1 MTNAVS
7 RLLVAA
13 VGLPLVLGFAWLG
26 GWWMFTLLAVAA
38 VIALDEL
45 YRAGREFRPLA
56 LAGFAG
62 LVASLLG
69 TQLGGIGWMA
79 AGALLTLPLAFVFV
93 LFAETRQ
100 RATVSLAFT
109 VLGVVWIGMGLGHLI
124 LVRAIPHDGRLA
136 IFTVLIAVF
145 ATDTGAYLIGRLVGR
160 HKMAPTLSP
169 GKSWE
174 GFVAGLVAGVFATWV
189 ALYKT
194 GFADSWRSLLLGLAI
209 VVAAA
214 IGDLLQSLV
223 KRDVGIKDSG
233 RILAGHGGV
242 FDRVDSLLVAVP
254 VAYYVLAAMGEVQ
267 V

>member
-1 MTNAVS
+1 MSNAVS
-7 RLLVAA
+7 RLVVVA
-13 VGLPLVLGFAWLG
+13 VGLPVVLGLAWLG
-26 GWWMFTLLAVAA
+26 GWWMFALLVVAA

-56 LAGFAG
+56 LAGFGG
-62 LVASLLG
+62 LVACLLG
-69 TQLGGIGWMA
+69 IQLGGVGWMA
-79 AGALLTLPLAFVFV
+79 AGAMLTLPLAFVFV

-100 RATVSLAFT
+100 RATISLAFT

-124 LVRAIPHDGRLA
+124 LIRAIPEHGRLA

-145 ATDTGAYLIGRLVGR
+145 AADSGAYLIGRLAGR

-174 GFVAGLVAGVFATWV
+174 GFFGGLAAGVFATWV
-189 ALYKT
+189 ALYRT

-209 VVAAA
+209 VVAAVL
-214 IGDLLQSLV
+214 GDLLQSLV

-254 VAYYVLAAMGEVQ
+254 VAYYVLAAMGEVH